1 MPGESWTKH
10 NFWHFCGFLK
20 GTIKGRRVEPLGPS
34 SYSAHRK
41 PLSIRQLCGR
51 TSKTWFPQRDCI
63 SPEISLITLTFWP
76 LLAEC
81 ACSLLC
87 LQQLFTGCRRHRHR
101 SHHLCTDVV
110 LRMLLPLLLHRKL
123 QQQHNGMMMQ
133 RAVLVCGLLYN
144 VL

>member
-1 MPGESWTKH
+1 MPGEPWTKH
-10 NFWHFCGFLK
+10 NFWHVCGFLK
-20 GTIKGRRVEPLGPS
+20 GKEGRRVEPLGPS

-63 SPEISLITLTFWP
+63 SPEISLITLTFRP
-76 LLAEC
+76 LLAQC
-81 ACSLLC
+81 ACSLPC
-87 LQQLFTGCRRHRHR
+87 LQQLFTGRHR
-101 SHHLCTDVV
+101 SHHLCTDTV
-110 LRMLLPLLLHRKL
+110 LRMLLPPLLLHRKL
-123 QQQHNGMMMQ
+123 QQQHNGLMMR